1 MSSLDSSPDSSGIIA
16 IIVGVVVVSILITML
31 TGSHVHW
38 LPVAVSIVVG
48 LWAVQAI
55 NG

>member
-16 IIVGVVVVSILITML
+16 IIVGVVVVSTIITLL
-31 TGSHVHW
+31 TNNLLHW
-38 LPVAVSIVVG
+38 LPVAVGLVVG